1 MPAKR
6 PITLV
11 ADGHPTACDLPGQQ
25 VNNEADYRAVI
36 ALTVNFGLCYMG
48 LLLVGLLTEPIKHSL
63 QLSDLQLGVLTGVS
77 FGIAFTALIL
87 PSARVADRWNRRHA
101 LFLCGLVFIAATL
114 LTGLAGDFYLMLFAR
129 VLVAGCQ
136 AFQYSLSV
144 SLIADALPPERRPLG
159 FSIFTAG
166 TWLALAI
173 GFTLV
178 GYAEKFL
185 GWRGAF
191 YLVTALYALLL
202 PVVVFIVR
210 DNRRTETVARPSL
223 SLVFKK
229 LIRKPTFT
237 ALVLIACLYGFA
249 INTTANWT
257 SAFLIRSHGFS
268 QSGAAN
274 FMALSMG
281 LFAGLVTLAS
291 GKVLLV
297 ARVRGP
303 SGPLRVARN
312 TTVVILAL
320 YLLGLSTT
328 LSIAPT
334 FLWIG
339 LGIAGFINAVIMAA
353 TQELAEP
360 LYRATAAAL
369 VVLPDCLLGN
379 GAGPFVAGLLSDALT
394 PSFGSNGL
402 RISLLITTGAAWAL
416 AIPVYGY
423 AIKWIERD
431 AV

>member
-1 MPAKR
+1 MRAKC
-6 PITLV
+6 PNTLV
-11 ADGHPTACDLPGQQ
+11 ADGRSMARDVSTQP
-25 VNNEADYRAVI
+25 VNNAPDYRAVI
-36 ALTVNFGLCYMG
+36 ALTTNYGLCYMG
-48 LLLVGLLTEPIKHSL
+48 LLLVGLLAEPIKHSL
-63 QLSDLQLGVLTGVS
+63 TFSDKQLGVLTGLS

-87 PSARVADRWNRRHA
+87 PSARVADRWNRRRV

-114 LTGLAGDFYLMLFAR
+114 LTGLATDFYLMLFAR

-144 SLIADALPPERRPLG
+144 SLIADALPQESRPLG

-166 TWLALAI
+166 TWLALAM
-173 GFTLV
+173 GFSLV
-178 GYAEKFL
+178 GYAEMYL

-191 YLVTALYALLL
+191 YVVAALYALML
-202 PVVVFIVR
+202 PIVIFIVR

-223 SLVFKK
+223 KLVFRK

-249 INTTANWT
+249 VNTTANWT

-268 QSGAAN
+268 QTGAAN

-281 LFAGLVTLAS
+281 LFGGVVTLAS
-291 GKVLLV
+291 GKVLLI
-297 ARVRGP
+297 ARARGP

-328 LSIAPT
+328 LTISPAFLCIA
-334 FLWIG
+334 

-353 TQELAEP
+353 IQDLAEP

-394 PSFGSNGL
+394 PAFGTNGL
-402 RISLLITTGAAWAL
+402 RISLLIATGAAWAL

-423 AIKWIERD
+423 AVKWIGRD